1 MTVIGYTRGGQA
13 VGTGPGTLMSR
24 VVPAPG
30 ELVMLRTPPKRSARS
45 FILANPLNMAAA
57 KSRRINQMK
66 VVTAFG

>member
-1 MTVIGYTRGGQA
+1 
-13 VGTGPGTLMSR
+13 MSR

-30 ELVMLRTPPKRSARS
+30 ELVMRRTPPKRSARS
-45 FILANPLNMAAA
+45 FILGNPLNMAAA